1 MLLTDEQKSIFIR
14 YLLQNIDSSEKIINQ
29 MEKAK
34 IPECLIAHEKQ
45 KNAAF
50 FVVANHLDNTETIN
64 LG

>member
-34 IPECLIAHEKQ
+34 IPVCLIAHEKQ
-45 KNAAF
+45 KKAAF
-50 FVVANHLDNTETIN
+50 FVVANHLGNTETIN